1 MLYIINSIRL
11 IKPVNN
17 EVGHD
22 DNKVGRSITDYVFAL
37 KTDWRFQSYVVAALL
52 PGLNS
57 MTSSSTRSVY
67 PLISHQMDY

>member
-22 DNKVGRSITDYVFAL
+22 DNKVGRGVTDYVFAL
-37 KTDWRFQSYVVAALL
+37 KTDWRFLSYVAAC
-52 PGLNS
+52 LNS
-57 MTSSSTRSVY
+57 RI
-67 PLISHQMDY
+67 PDLQAAFIH

>member
-22 DNKVGRSITDYVFAL
+22 DNKAVRGITDYVFAL
-37 KTDWRFQSYVVAALL
+37 KTRGFRATPLL
-52 PGLNS
+52 YN
-57 MTSSSTRSVY
+57 MV
-67 PLISHQMDY
+67 

>member
-22 DNKVGRSITDYVFAL
+22 DNKVGRGVTDYVFAL
-37 KTDWRFQSYVVAALL
+37 KTDWRFLSHVAAVLH
-52 PGLNS
+52 
-57 MTSSSTRSVY
+57 V
-67 PLISHQMDY
+67 